1 MGLESDFG
9 SGYTQEEID
18 QYGKKL
24 LDDYGLEVCEA
35 AAIIEDQNLSK
46 DSVRSY
52 KPQIRQILHACSD
65 MNPTPRDVA
74 NHISEADKSSGT
86 KSLMVSAIERYF
98 KSIDEVD
105 KGEKVRTI
113 TNNEG
118 ITEKDFNT
126 ESTISGWIT
135 KDEMLRI
142 EDKILP
148 DESERINKI
157 SFVDQSWVITMEHKA
172 LAMTL
177 FYTACRVGEICKTDS
192 DDHGLLVEDVYS
204 ESNQINLYRL
214 KKKGKGYKRDMTAV
228 PGKLMDALE
237 QYMEINNIQSG
248 EIFPFTTRTAQSRV
262 KEIGKV
268 YEHAF
273 GEFEHMDKLTP
284 HKFRHGRITDIANN
298 AGLEEA
304 GQYVDHASPET
315 TDQYRHITTEEQRD
329 MLPEESESTSDSGLE
344 ELMEE
349 LGVESVEQAIDVVKS
364 ET

>member
-1 MGLESDFG
+1 MSLDEFG
-9 SGYTQEEID
+9 QTFSQEAIEEFGTKLLN
-18 QYGKKL
+18 QYGE
-24 LDDYGLEVCEA
+24 EVCEA
-35 AAIIEDQNLSK
+35 ASVIEGQNLSK

-52 KPQIRQILHACSD
+52 KPQIRQILYACSD

-74 NHISEADKSSGT
+74 DHISDADKSSGT

-98 KSIDEVD
+98 KSIGEPQ

-142 EDKILP
+142 EDKIFP
-148 DESERINKI
+148 ENSEQINRL
-157 SFVDQSWVITMEHKA
+157 SFVDQSWVITLEHKA

-177 FYTACRVGEICKTDS
+177 FYTACRVGEICKKDS
-192 DDHGLLVEDVYS
+192 DDHGILVEDIYS
-204 ESNQINLYRL
+204 ESDEMNLYRL

-228 PGKLMDALE
+228 PGKLIDVLQEYLE
-237 QYMEINNIQSG
+237 TNNIQEG
-248 EIFPFTTRTAQSRV
+248 EVFPFTTRTAQSKI

-268 YEHAF
+268 YKHAF
-273 GEFEHMDKLTP
+273 GDFEHMDKLTP
-284 HKFRHGRITDIANN
+284 HKFRHGRITDIANTS
-298 AGLEEA
+298 GLEEA

-329 MLPEESESTSDSGLE
+329 ALPEESGSADGQEIEKLMQ
-344 ELMEE
+344 ELD
-349 LGVESVEQAIDVVKS
+349 VDSVEEAIEAVSGD
-364 ET
+364 